1 MSTTRISPPYTPRS
15 SPGSVP
21 TADITQY
28 YLDKDLIKFAGFIT
42 CVPPDLLYSIM
53 SAATEA
59 DLRALLALINPPDL
73 RIESGFLITRTCAR
87 VSNWLRNGNQRWA
100 VSKDVIPCALFLL
113 LKFRVLTRDG
123 VCNSQTHEESLRLA
137 VAVKTAYGNLCDSR
151 VSRQTWADIMGR
163 PYADIQ
169 GAEIALLK
177 DLDFRTWVHEAEFKE
192 FVGRF
197 EIVWEML
204 LEDRDDVFF

>member
-1 MSTTRISPPYTPRS
+1 MRTSPPFTPRS
-15 SPGSVP
+15 NPGNVP

-28 YLDKDLIKFAGFIT
+28 YLDDDLTKLAGFIT
-42 CVPPDLLYSIM
+42 SVPPDLLYNIM

-59 DLRALLALINPPDL
+59 DLRTLLALINPSDL
-73 RIESGFLITRTCAR
+73 RIEPGYLMTRT
-87 VSNWLRNGNQRWA
+87 WA

-123 VCNSQTHEESLRLA
+123 VCHSQTHEESLRLA
-137 VAVKTAYGNLCDSR
+137 AAIKTAYGNLCDSR
-151 VSRQTWADIMGR
+151 VSPKAWADIMGR
-163 PYADIQ
+163 QYADLQ
-169 GAEIALLK
+169 SAEIAFLK
-177 DLDFRTWVHEAEFKE
+177 DLDFRTWVHEANFKE

-204 LEDRDDVFF
+204 LEDQDDVFM